1 LPLLPIQRVHD
12 EHTRWAGRSKW
23 WIDGC
28 SGLSRRSSVRA
39 LLCLNDAS
47 SSSSSPKWAAPAA
60 FGGTKPAR
68 AYAMPRALA
77 HAATKRDLVA
87 KE

>member
-1 LPLLPIQRVHD
+1 LGGEIEMVDRRLFRFEPSRYH
-12 EHTRWAGRSKW
+12 
-23 WIDGC
+23 
-28 SGLSRRSSVRA
+28 RRSSVRA